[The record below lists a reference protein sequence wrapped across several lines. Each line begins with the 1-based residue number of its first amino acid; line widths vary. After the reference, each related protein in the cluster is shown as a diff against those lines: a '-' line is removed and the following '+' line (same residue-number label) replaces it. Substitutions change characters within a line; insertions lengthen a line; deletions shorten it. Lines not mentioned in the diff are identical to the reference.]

1 MDFLLSNVESETL
14 NVIITLLS
22 FILCVMQLTFAF
34 TKWKSKGTCHNRRR
48 CGPYTF
54 DAIERKESIIERILL
69 KRGGN
74 VLSLTA
80 ARGTLVRL
88 KSSTLE
94 MLIWYILHKQLR
106 VNLRLLRLFPIN
118 HHRPV
123 YTVEQ
128 ILQGNTD
135 ELRSLQKIIFK
146 DYGYGPKTRWK
157 IDYRS
162 QNETEKFLSDPSGKE
177 IRNNG
182 ELTAAN
188 TKYQNGARFE
198 ESVITASAAVELHKD
213 VTSLK
218 EFSSLEGN
226 EDDFDS
232 PYEPAN
238 AMRKALTMI
247 FSKVKSDV
255 RAAASK
261 ENVHGVK
268 SVDHMIEMIRTMFDP
283 PNASRRRFSD
293 EESFVDDYKLK
304 ESEATLLL
312 RVESPR
318 EKNIVDE
325 RTLQPVDMSD
335 DAKRT
340 LKAYYEMAVGFSTF
354 AKSESF
360 QPVKQEEKSAYD
372 ITIEEWK
379 SLEQIFRNGNPLV
392 KNDSELEDFGQRL
405 HTQPGLPGLLCSSRQ
420 RHVDDTIVDFEN
432 RPSKSSCEWN
442 YSAIAIG
449 SGAAALLLFI
459 GYRYFR

>member
-1 MDFLLSNVESETL
+1 MHDN
-14 NVIITLLS
+14 
-22 FILCVMQLTFAF
+22 
-34 TKWKSKGTCHNRRR
+34 KSI
-48 CGPYTF
+48 F
-54 DAIERKESIIERILL
+54 
-69 KRGGN
+69 
-74 VLSLTA
+74 
-80 ARGTLVRL
+80 
-88 KSSTLE
+88 SS
-94 MLIWYILHKQLR
+94 
-106 VNLRLLRLFPIN
+106 
-118 HHRPV
+118 
-123 YTVEQ
+123 
-128 ILQGNTD
+128 
-135 ELRSLQKIIFK
+135 
-146 DYGYGPKTRWK
+146 GYGPKTRWK

-213 VTSLK
+213 VTSLT

-247 FSKVKSDV
+247 FSKVKSEV
-255 RAAASK
+255 KAAASK
-261 ENVHGVK
+261 ENVHGVCGENTPARIMKDNIKTAQRKNDGKNDKK
-268 SVDHMIEMIRTMFDP
+268 SVDHMMEMITTMFDP
-283 PNASRRRFSD
+283 PNASRRRFGD

-304 ESEATLLL
+304 ESDATLLL
-312 RVESPR
+312 LVESPR
-318 EKNIVDE
+318 EKNMIVDE

-340 LKAYYEMAVGFSTF
+340 LKAYYEMAVGFSIV
-354 AKSESF
+354 ASSESF
-360 QPVKQEEKSAYD
+360 QPVKQEERSAYN

-392 KNDSELEDFGQRL
+392 KNDSEFEDFGQRL
-405 HTQPGLPGLLCSSRQ
+405 HTQPGLPGLLCSSGQ

-449 SGAAALLLFI
+449 SGAAALLLFL

>member
-1 MDFLLSNVESETL
+1 MHDN
-14 NVIITLLS
+14 
-22 FILCVMQLTFAF
+22 
-34 TKWKSKGTCHNRRR
+34 KSI
-48 CGPYTF
+48 F
-54 DAIERKESIIERILL
+54 
-69 KRGGN
+69 
-74 VLSLTA
+74 
-80 ARGTLVRL
+80 
-88 KSSTLE
+88 SS
-94 MLIWYILHKQLR
+94 
-106 VNLRLLRLFPIN
+106 
-118 HHRPV
+118 
-123 YTVEQ
+123 
-128 ILQGNTD
+128 
-135 ELRSLQKIIFK
+135 
-146 DYGYGPKTRWK
+146 GYGPKTRWK

-182 ELTAAN
+182 ELTAAI

-213 VTSLK
+213 VTSLT

-304 ESEATLLL
+304 ESDATLLL
-312 RVESPR
+312 LVESPR

-340 LKAYYEMAVGFSTF
+340 LKAYYEMAVGFSTV
-354 AKSESF
+354 ASSESF
-360 QPVKQEEKSAYD
+360 QPVKKEEKSAYD

-392 KNDSELEDFGQRL
+392 KNDSEFEDFGQRL
-405 HTQPGLPGLLCSSRQ
+405 HAQPGLPGLLCSSGQ

-432 RPSKSSCEWN
+432 RPSKSSCERN